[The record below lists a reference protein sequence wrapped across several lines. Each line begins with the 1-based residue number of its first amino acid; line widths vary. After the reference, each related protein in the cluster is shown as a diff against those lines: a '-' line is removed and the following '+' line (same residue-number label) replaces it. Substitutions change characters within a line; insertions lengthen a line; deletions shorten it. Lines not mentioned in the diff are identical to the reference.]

1 MECAGAG
8 GSAPCVLS
16 AANEAAVAAFLGKKI
31 GYHRIYE
38 LVDGA
43 VSALAEGGHPDLEEI
58 LRKDRAAREYVNRE
72 IG

>member
-1 MECAGAG
+1 M
-8 GSAPCVLS
+8 
-16 AANEAAVAAFLGKKI
+16 AAFLGKKI